1 MALDAMQ
8 QKYIPRD
15 NAFYRYYY
23 HYFLIGIMTIL
34 TILIAAVAVVLY
46 QAMNRPLP
54 QFFASQANGQQI
66 PLVAFDE
73 PNLLSDTLLRWASQA
88 AVLSYTFDFYNY
100 KDQIAMARPYFTAD
114 GWNDYLGG
122 VNNLLEDIVANKL
135 FSYGVVSGT
144 PVISNQGELPDIG
157 YTWRIQIPFLVTYRS
172 ASAASTSNFMV
183 TITIVRV
190 PTNINPQGIGIDQFV
205 MVQQ

>member
-15 NAFYRYYY
+15 NAFYQHYY
-23 HYFLIGIMTIL
+23 HYFLLGIMLIL
-34 TILIAAVAVVLY
+34 TLLLVSVAVVMY
-46 QAMNRPLP
+46 QAMTRPMP
-54 QFFASQANGQQI
+54 QFVAVQANGQQI
-66 PLVAFDE
+66 SLTAFDE
-73 PNLLSDTLLRWASQA
+73 PNLLPDTLIRWASQA

-100 KDQIAMARPYFTAD
+100 KNQIEMAHPYFTAD

-122 VNNLLEDIVANKL
+122 VHNLLDTIVANKL

-144 PVISNQGELPDIG
+144 PVISNQGVLPDIG

-172 ASAASTSNFMV
+172 ANASDTRNFMV